1 MPFCGRCR
9 RHVKCDDECP
19 KPFEPH
25 LCERCAAKMDEQE
38 YGSVNPHPRFK
49 PKPCCSSRQTGP
61 DGKWGPVGPCRGP
74 PGCRCDCHREKYVLR
89 DGKGRETDLENI
101 GRLFG

>member
-38 YGSVNPHPRFK
+38 YGSVNPHPDFK
-49 PKPCCSSRQTGP
+49 PKPCCFQQINNGP
-61 DGKWGPVGPCRGP
+61 ILPCRGP
-74 PGCRCDCHREKYVLR
+74 PGCRCNCHREKMRVR
-89 DGKGRETDLENI
+89 DGSGRERDATLEEI